1 MNQYT
6 KGARL
11 YYDDSKDLYEGLIT
25 EIDEQGIQSQVAQ
38 VYPAYREEYG
48 RLFASSPLLYEKL
61 NKVRKWLVQL
71 ASSAEKKI
79 ETERF
84 ITLRDAYIADA
95 KMYRATIAD
104 IDKALAFAEGKE
116 K

>member
-1 MNQYT
+1 MEYT
-6 KGARL
+6 K
-11 YYDDSKDLYEGLIT
+11 
-25 EIDEQGIQSQVAQ
+25 
-38 VYPAYREEYG
+38 EEKLNLALQDKCG
-48 RLFASSPLLYEKL
+48 CIFNINCSFHKSVPLLYEKL

-95 KMYRATIAD
+95 KMYRATITD
-104 IDKALAFAEGKE
+104 IDKALALAEGREIK
-116 K
+116 